1 MDTEF
6 SIELSV
12 RDYECDLQGVV
23 NNAVYQNYLEHT
35 RHQYLLSQGLD
46 FAEITEAGVHLVV
59 LRAELDYL
67 QPLVSGDDFI
77 VTLQGGRISRLKV
90 LFHQEI
96 IRKSDQK
103 LILRAKITGGVVSKS
118 GRANLPTELE
128 SFLKKLPKV
137 SRK

>member
-6 SIELSV
+6 TLELSV

-35 RHQYLLSQGLD
+35 RHRYLLSQGLD

-67 QPLVSGDDFI
+67 LPLVSGDEFT

-96 IRKSDQK
+96 VRNSDQK
-103 LILRAKITGGVVSKS
+103 LMLRAKIFGGVVAKS
-118 GRANLPTELE
+118 GRANLPAELE
-128 SFLKKLPKV
+128 AFLDKLPKV